1 MDEPGERD
9 WQVLLLGGASGSGK
23 SQLSYPLAR
32 HYRVPLVE
40 VDDLVLAVQA
50 MTTPAQQPML
60 HYWDTH
66 PDPASIPVPRVVELQ
81 IAVAE
86 ALRPALEAVI
96 GNHLESDTPV
106 IIEGDYLLPALAA
119 QASFAGQ
126 EVAGRVRAV
135 FLHEPDPD
143 QLAVNYLSREPD
155 EGQQRIRAEVSARY
169 GDWLAATA
177 EAHGIPVI
185 APRPWTTALSRLSAM
200 VDHPTAALRP
210 GGRPHRRT
218 S

>member
-66 PDPASIPVPRVVELQ
+66 PDPAGIPVPQVVELQ
-81 IAVAE
+81 IAFAE
-86 ALRPALEAVI
+86 ALQPALAAVI
-96 GNHLESDTPV
+96 GNHLESRTPV

-119 QASFAGQ
+119 QTSFAGQ
-126 EVAGRVRAV
+126 EVAGQVRAV

-143 QLAVNYLSREPD
+143 QLAANYLSREPD
-155 EGQQRIRAEVSARY
+155 AGEQRMRAEGSARY

-177 EAHGIPVI
+177 EAYGIPVI
-185 APRPWTTALSRLSAM
+185 APRPWTTALSRLSAA
-200 VDHPTAALRP
+200 VDRPTQGR
-210 GGRPHRRT
+210 RPHRKT